1 MKMKAKVF
9 ERAKKT
15 DQFYEEQKN
24 LRLKMD
30 QKIEREKSQLWQ
42 KYKTQKSEKGRICDN
57 NESFKVWIQKH
68 LSQEF
73 IADLNCKSEFE

>member
-1 MKMKAKVF
+1 MKAKVF

-42 KYKTQKSEKGRICDN
+42 KYKT
-57 NESFKVWIQKH
+57 
-68 LSQEF
+68 
-73 IADLNCKSEFE
+73 